1 MIVKSLIYLFFISI
15 MGLIDGRKLVKEKK
29 KKDLFIHVSIIG
41 VSSILYILYV
51 LEIRIPNPLEAIQV
65 IFEPVGLFIDR
76 ILGGETS

>member
-15 MGLIDGRKLVKEKK
+15 IGLIDGRKLVKEKK

-51 LEIRIPNPLEAIQV
+51 LEIKIPNPLETIQV